1 MLGTLVNLT
10 ILVAVRK
17 PILQYGEI
25 QMTNLKFFLGLV
37 RMLADASDEL
47 GLTGLTE
54 TDRTIYMLLWE
65 AADKSSRQL
74 EVRYEEFVDA
84 VSGPGVKFSRAQF
97 YKTLKKLEELKLIER
112 VGSPRSARYHLLGE
126 V

>member
-1 MLGTLVNLT
+1 
-10 ILVAVRK
+10 
-17 PILQYGEI
+17 
-25 QMTNLKFFLGLV
+25 MTNLKFFLGLV

-54 TDRTIYMLLWE
+54 SDRTIYMLLWE

-74 EVRYEEFVDA
+74 EVRYEEFVEA
-84 VSGPGVKFSRAQF
+84 VSGPNVKFSRAQF
-97 YKTLKKLEELKLIER
+97 YKTLKKLEDLKLIER

>member
-1 MLGTLVNLT
+1 
-10 ILVAVRK
+10 
-17 PILQYGEI
+17 
-25 QMTNLKFFLGLV
+25 MTNIKFFLGLV

-54 TDRTIYMLLWE
+54 SDRTIYMLLWE
-65 AADKSSRQL
+65 AADKSSRHL
-74 EVRYEEFVDA
+74 EVRYEEFFVDV

-97 YKTLKKLEELKLIER
+97 YKTLKKLEDLKLIER
-112 VGSPRSARYHLLGE
+112 VGGPRSARYHLLGE